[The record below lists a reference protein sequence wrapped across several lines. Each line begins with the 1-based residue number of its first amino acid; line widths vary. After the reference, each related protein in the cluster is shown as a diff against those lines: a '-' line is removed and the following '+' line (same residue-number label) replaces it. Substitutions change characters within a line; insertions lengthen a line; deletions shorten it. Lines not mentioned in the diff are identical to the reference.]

1 MKQSLH
7 RVKAFASLPFIA
19 LFAGILLGGPVLAN
33 TQPSSSPQA
42 PFSKAIKAIKE
53 ARKARVQQG
62 SFLKRSGTQGHPGS
76 YAAPRNARTTV
87 ALAPDSVI
95 AEEYSGGTF
104 TESYRYKLVR
114 NSSGLLTQIR
124 LWTPPLPPLPNIQMG
139 SGVAT
144 YTPQGSL
151 TRLSFFELFPAQNE
165 IFRWEQPFNAQGHC
179 TSAKIYESPSS
190 GGSLELTEGDS
201 MVYTYSGS
209 TITSFVVKYFDAASN
224 DWLNGERCSSITYNA
239 SGHPTSFVFQYWDD
253 STSTWTDD
261 ERITNVTWNFG
272 GFSSWA
278 STLLDGYAPTVESS
292 VLSEVYPDIPRLTTE
307 TEGYPDQ
314 YTLASWSGSTFV
326 DEYRSVSTL
335 NAGKVQQMVY
345 SSYDPSTSTWNI
357 EDRQVFSWS
366 GNLLLSSTY
375 QEYNSSV
382 YTSRYRERLEYTP
395 NGDWKATYEED
406 SSSTGWRSYR
416 GEQNLITYQP
426 GSTNRILNWTE
437 MDFQF
442 FGGYD
447 TLNRYTL
454 FYSQGASACPGCVSP
469 STAVYPNP
477 FSGRLWI
484 SETEAGATVEV
495 RDLSGRLVWHQV
507 TAREDALTASVDTD
521 TWPAGM
527 YTVMVKGKDGVTRS
541 QKVIKH

>member
-1 MKQSLH
+1 
-7 RVKAFASLPFIA
+7 
-19 LFAGILLGGPVLAN
+19 
-33 TQPSSSPQA
+33 
-42 PFSKAIKAIKE
+42 
-53 ARKARVQQG
+53 
-62 SFLKRSGTQGHPGS
+62 
-76 YAAPRNARTTV
+76 
-87 ALAPDSVI
+87 
-95 AEEYSGGTF
+95 
-104 TESYRYKLVR
+104 
-114 NSSGLLTQIR
+114 
-124 LWTPPLPPLPNIQMG
+124 
-139 SGVAT
+139 
-144 YTPQGSL
+144 
-151 TRLSFFELFPAQNE
+151 
-165 IFRWEQPFNAQGHC
+165 
-179 TSAKIYESPSS
+179 
-190 GGSLELTEGDS
+190 
-201 MVYTYSGS
+201 
-209 TITSFVVKYFDAASN
+209 
-224 DWLNGERCSSITYNA
+224 
-239 SGHPTSFVFQYWDD
+239 
-253 STSTWTDD
+253 
-261 ERITNVTWNFG
+261 
-272 GFSSWA
+272 
-278 STLLDGYAPTVESS
+278 
-292 VLSEVYPDIPRLTTE
+292 VLSEVYPDIPRLTTYY
-307 TEGYPDQ
+307 EGFFDQ
-314 YTLASWSGSTFV
+314 YTVAYLSGSTFV

-357 EDRQVFSWS
+357 EDREVLSWS

-375 QEYNSSV
+375 QEYDFSV
-382 YTSRYRERLEYTP
+382 YTSTYRTRWEYTP

-406 SSSTGWRSYR
+406 SSSTGWMSYR

-437 MDFQF
+437 MDYDAFN
-442 FGGYD
+442 GWD

>member
-7 RVKAFASLPFIA
+7 RTKAFASLPFIA

-124 LWTPPLPPLPNIQMG
+124 LWTPPLPPLPNIQIG

-144 YTPQGSL
+144 YTPQGNL
-151 TRLSFFELFPAQNE
+151 TRLSFFELFPSQNE
-165 IFRWEQPFNAQGHC
+165 AFRLEQPFNAQGHC
-179 TSAKIYESPSS
+179 TSAKIYESPSA
-190 GGSLELTEGDS
+190 GGSLELTGGDS
-201 MVYTYSGS
+201 MVYAYSGS
-209 TITSFVVKYFDAASN
+209 TITSFVAKYFDADSN
-224 DWLNGERCSSITYNA
+224 AWFNSSRTSSITYNA
-239 SGHPTSFVFQYWDD
+239 SGHPTSFVVQYWDD

-261 ERITNVTWNFG
+261 ERLTNVTWNFG
-272 GFSSWA
+272 GFPSWA
-278 STLLDGYAPTVESS
+278 SLILGYAPTVESS
-292 VLSEVYPDIPRLTTE
+292 EWFEVFPDIPRLRTE
-307 TEGYPDQ
+307 YDRLFDQ
-314 YTLASWSGSTFV
+314 FTGAVLSGSTFV
-326 DEYRSVSTL
+326 DIFRVVSTL

-345 SSYDPSTSTWNI
+345 SSYDTSTSMWNI
-357 EDRQVFSWS
+357 EDRELFNWS
-366 GNLLLSSTY
+366 GNLLLGSTY
-375 QEYNSSV
+375 QTYDSPGYISEDR
-382 YTSRYRERLEYTP
+382 TRWEYTP
-395 NGDWKATYEED
+395 NGDWKGTYYED
-406 SSSTGWRSYR
+406 SSSTGWNLSS
-416 GEQNLITYQP
+416 GIQNLITYRP

-437 MDFQF
+437 MEYDAFNVW
-442 FGGYD
+442 D

-454 FYSQGASACPGCVSP
+454 FYSQGASVCSGCASP
-469 STAVYPNP
+469 TTSVYPNP
-477 FSGRLWI
+477 FSDRLWI

-495 RDLSGRLVWHQV
+495 RDLTGRLVWHQV
-507 TAREDALTASVDTD
+507 TAREEALTASTD